1 MKKRFLLLV
10 ILIMV
15 ASLVLTACGGEAQ
28 PSAKPTAKPT
38 DVPTQ
43 TSSGG
48 ETPVVTTPLL
58 DGETLLNERCTT
70 CHNLSRTTNER
81 KNADDWKVTV
91 DRMVRKGAELSADEV
106 EVLVKFLAEKY
117 GE

>member
-1 MKKRFLLLV
+1 MKTRLINLV
-10 ILIMV
+10 VLILV
-15 ASLVLTACGGEAQ
+15 ASIALTACGGEAQ
-28 PSAKPTAKPT
+28 PTAKPTDKPT

-43 TSSGG
+43 TTGGG

-70 CHNLSRTTNER
+70 CHNLNRVTSES
-81 KNADDWKVTV
+81 KNAADWKVTV
-91 DRMVRKGAELSADEV
+91 DRMVRKGAELTADEV